1 MTLFPG
7 AGRERTFQNMLRP
20 RFLHNSFLK
29 FSPFNLNSSR
39 KFASVAVNSQMTT
52 FDERWKK
59 LTQAEKDLVAKEYD
73 HLQKGD
79 WKSLTIDQ
87 KRIRN

>member
-1 MTLFPG
+1 
-7 AGRERTFQNMLRP
+7 MLRP
-20 RFLHNSFLK
+20 RFPQLSLLK
-29 FSPFNLNSSR
+29 LSSSSASRRNFASASLNSS
-39 KFASVAVNSQMTT
+39 QMTS

-59 LTQAEKDLVAKEYD
+59 LTQAEKDLVAKEYE

-87 KRIRN
+87 KRIRKILVLV

>member
-1 MTLFPG
+1 MLPPQSYRILSHSNKLISFSSSSFKTKLFN
-7 AGRERTFQNMLRP
+7 FRP
-20 RFLHNSFLK
+20 
-29 FSPFNLNSSR
+29 FSSS
-39 KFASVAVNSQMTT
+39 QLTG

-59 LTQAEKDLVAKEYD
+59 LTQAEKDLVAKEYE

-87 KRIRN
+87 KRIRNFNSISF

>member
-1 MTLFPG
+1 
-7 AGRERTFQNMLRP
+7 MLP
-20 RFLHNSFLK
+20 LHCRRRLLPA
-29 FSPFNLNSSR
+29 SPLHF
-39 KFASVAVNSQMTT
+39 KFAFPRRSFASSSAQLSA

-59 LTQAEKDLVAKEYD
+59 LTQAEKDLVAKEYE

-87 KRIRN
+87 KRIRTQ

>member
-1 MTLFPG
+1 
-7 AGRERTFQNMLRP
+7 MLRP
-20 RFLHNSFLK
+20 RFPHNSLLK
-29 FSPFNLNSSR
+29 FSPLNLTR
-39 KFASVAVNSQMTT
+39 KFASVAINSQMTT

-59 LTQAEKDLVAKEYD
+59 LTQAEKDLVAKEYE

-87 KRIRN
+87 KRIRNLIIRV

>member
-1 MTLFPG
+1 
-7 AGRERTFQNMLRP
+7 MLRP
-20 RFLHNSFLK
+20 RLPRLQSLK
-29 FSPFNLNSSR
+29 LTYFNRNYSASTLNSS
-39 KFASVAVNSQMTT
+39 KMTA

-59 LTQAEKDLVAKEYD
+59 LTQAEKDLVAKEYE

-87 KRIRN
+87 KRIRTLYILL

>member
-1 MTLFPG
+1 
-7 AGRERTFQNMLRP
+7 MLRP
-20 RFLHNSFLK
+20 RFPHNSLLK
-29 FSPFNLNSSR
+29 FSPLNLRRN
-39 KFASVAVNSQMTT
+39 FASFAMNSHSQMTT

-59 LTQAEKDLVAKEYD
+59 LTQAEKDLVAKEYE

>member
-1 MTLFPG
+1 
-7 AGRERTFQNMLRP
+7 MLRP
-20 RFLHNSFLK
+20 RFPHNSLLK
-29 FSPFNLNSSR
+29 FSHLNLSR
-39 KFASVAVNSQMTT
+39 NFASVAINSQMTT

-59 LTQAEKDLVAKEYD
+59 LTQAEKDLVAKEYE

-87 KRIRN
+87 KRIRNLIIRV